1 MTRISERKKLTK
13 DLEFVVKVIAADNA
27 EETVDF
33 EEVTEAI
40 VELEFNRYYE
50 TRIYLRKNKELCD
63 LLWTFS
69 EFDFRQQVRMT
80 KPSFLR
86 LVELIKQDP
95 IFSNESLHKQ
105 APVWMQVMVTIQVL
119 GLDGTGASVGRAA
132 RMSGFGH
139 GTVVK
144 FKNRVFAALLRLKDR
159 FIFWPKED
167 ERKVK
172 NFSSAF
178 EYIL

>member
-1 MTRISERKKLTK
+1 MTRISERKQLIN
-13 DLEFVVKVIAADNA
+13 DLEFAIKVMAADGG
-27 EETVDF
+27 EETKDF
-33 EEVTEAI
+33 EEVAETV
-40 VELEFNRYYE
+40 VELEENRYLD
-50 TRIYLRKNKELCD
+50 TRVYLRKNKDLCD
-63 LLWTFS
+63 LLWRFS

-86 LVELIKQDP
+86 LVDLIKEDP

-119 GLDGTGASVGRAA
+119 GLDGTGASVGRTA
-132 RMSGFGH
+132 RTSGFGH

-144 FKNRVFAALLRLKDR
+144 FKNRVISALLRLRKR

-167 ERKVK
+167 ERKVR
-172 NFSSAF
+172 
-178 EYIL
+178 I